1 MDHAQ
6 RDLALG
12 AELHLLGNAGLATAL
27 RIGKAL
33 LGNIQ
38 FALHQGGNPIPHH
51 GGEDADL
58 AVVDLAQTAVPLAGD
73 TGRQVA
79 LLGKGALVDQ
89 QRAGVAEMHVGI
101 GDQLPAHV
109 AAIPGRLAQHIV
121 QSLVPAARDSLSTE
135 SANKTPSIAFRHC
148 AGAGREAAAPS
159 PHG

>member
-89 QRAGVAEMHVGI
+89 QRAGVPKCTLASAI
-101 GDQLPAHV
+101 SCRRTLPRSQV
-109 AAIPGRLAQHIV
+109 
-121 QSLVPAARDSLSTE
+121 DSLS
-135 SANKTPSIAFRHC
+135 I
-148 AGAGREAAAPS
+148 
-159 PHG
+159 